1 MSNTTLDHS
10 DGPAPKNRK
19 GGYALVIAMI
29 MSVIVAGIVGASL
42 RYVGTEMRL
51 TRDSATRIQAI
62 HTAEAGVELALEAF
76 HSSLT
81 DAEGA
86 WDDWT
91 QTGNIYT
98 LSPSDLFAVQT
109 PGLNYQVFVIANP
122 NTLVV
127 TATGHVFSTYLNT
140 KIIRSVQVAL
150 EQDVHHPYQ
159 FGLLGKDN
167 VQMTGNSFM
176 DSFDSSDSTKS
187 TSGAYDPAKAQANM
201 TVATMSTDPSSAIHG
216 AGNST
221 VRGDLQTA
229 PGGGLQSGGNFV
241 YTGTLSD
248 NLDVNIPDVTVPW
261 TLSPPFSTSLSVG
274 KKFPVT
280 IPVSGDT
287 DVEYGDV
294 NVENGAELTFTG
306 TGKLRIYVDGK
317 LFIKTGGMLT
327 IDNSALGNDLQVEIY
342 ANDYI
347 HINGL
352 TLGSGLAKD
361 FAILGTP
368 NATHV
373 QYSGKSDFIGMVY
386 APQAHFHLT
395 GQGGMVGAAVA
406 AEIHL
411 TGQGDFHYDE
421 ALGNLTSGSAGN
433 YDIISWMEL

>member
-1 MSNTTLDHS
+1 MSNTTLQHS
-10 DGPAPKNRK
+10 DATSKHDSK
-19 GGYALVIAMI
+19 EGYALVIAMI
-29 MSVIVAGIVGASL
+29 MTVIVAGLVGASL
-42 RYVGTEMRL
+42 SYVGTEMRL
-51 TRDSATRIQAI
+51 TRDSSARIQAI

-81 DAEGA
+81 DATGA
-86 WDDWT
+86 WDGWT
-91 QTGNIYT
+91 KTGNVYT
-98 LSPSDLFAVQT
+98 LSATDLFPVQAPSLT
-109 PGLNYQVFVIANP
+109 YQVVVTANP

-127 TATGHVFSTYLNT
+127 TAIGHIFSTYLNT
-140 KIIRSVQVAL
+140 EIIRSVQVAL
-150 EQDVHHPYQ
+150 EQDVDHPYQ

-176 DSFDSSDSTKS
+176 DSFDSSDPTKS
-187 TSGAYDPAKAQANM
+187 TSGSYDPAKAQANI

-261 TLSPPFSTSLSVG
+261 TLSPPFSSSLSVG
-274 KKFPVT
+274 KKSPVT
-280 IPVSGDT
+280 IPIAGDT
-287 DVEYGDV
+287 YLEYGDV
-294 NVENGAELTFTG
+294 SVENGGDLTFTG
-306 TGKLRIYVDGK
+306 NGTLRIYVDGM

-327 IDNSALGNDLQVEIY
+327 IDNSAPGDDLQVEIY

-352 TLGSGLAKD
+352 ALGSGLAED

-373 QYSGKSDFIGMVY
+373 QYSGKSDFIGMVN

-406 AEIHL
+406 SEIHL

-421 ALGNLTSGSAGN
+421 ALGNLTSGAAGN